1 MYGGEGGCGGGGG
14 GIEDGRRGWG
24 EGVDWSRRNL

>member
-1 MYGGEGGCGGGGG
+1 MYGGEGGCGGG